1 MGRDR
6 ANVVVAAEVGLSEGL
21 SPTEGM
27 TGETTRI
34 MSAETTGGTRTDT
47 KGSTTKPKSKD
58 LARLHS
64 NLLKSRRSSTVK
76 TLMPSLRCDLAATK

>member
-1 MGRDR
+1 V
-6 ANVVVAAEVGLSEGL
+6 NVVVAAEVGLSEGL

-27 TGETTRI
+27 TGETTGI
-34 MSAETTGGTRTDT
+34 MSAETIGGTTTDT
-47 KGSTTKPKSKD
+47 KGSTTKLKSKD

-64 NLLKSRRSSTVK
+64 NLLRSRRSSTDK